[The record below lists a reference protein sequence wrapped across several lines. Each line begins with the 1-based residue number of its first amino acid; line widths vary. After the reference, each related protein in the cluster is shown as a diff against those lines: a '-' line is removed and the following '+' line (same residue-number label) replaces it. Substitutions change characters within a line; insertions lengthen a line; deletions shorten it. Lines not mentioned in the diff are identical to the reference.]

1 MSAPAGTGPEAPPTP
16 RAIPFITQQESGALA
31 IEAEA
36 AAFLRSVDAPVC
48 VIAVVGMHRTG
59 KSYLMNSLLLGEQR
73 PEGTIERGFKVGK
86 GLSTCTKGVWI
97 YNRVVELPR
106 ADGSTGRFLVLDTQG
121 TGGSDGDEQNDVLT
135 WALTLLLSSYL
146 IYNSTGSIDEQS
158 IAQLSLVTHVAG
170 LLHAR
175 DTVAEFFPAFLW
187 LLRDFSLELVS
198 PGGEPITEQQYL
210 DRALQPVDDSMPEAE
225 SKNSTRKTLRDCFR
239 RLTCFTMVR
248 PAIDE
253 DILCRLGSAD
263 ISETREAFQQQLGA
277 LRAKVLSECLD
288 KHIGGVKVGGAGLL
302 ALTESFVAAVS
313 GSDGPAASLADAY
326 TDAAKAMAE
335 HAVKDAGLKLAAAI
349 EPLALAPQPLAEPD
363 LDSCLADAARA
374 ARRSLHSKLGFAA
387 DAVAQAGEAVP
398 SVCACAVGE
407 AVTKICVCAS
417 AIDKLEQDIA
427 SKARAARKG
436 NDLKSEQLVARLY
449 CEVCGGPSLID

>member
-1 MSAPAGTGPEAPPTP
+1 MEGGGG
-16 RAIPFITQQESGALA
+16 RAIPFLTLQASGGLG

-59 KSYLMNSLLLGEQR
+59 KSYLLNSLLLAQQLERSSCGR
-73 PEGTIERGFKVGK
+73 EGGREEELEGDRGGERGGTSDRGFQVGK

-97 YNRVVELPR
+97 YNKVVHLAR
-106 ADGSTGRFLVLDTQG
+106 ADGSTARFIVLDTQG
-121 TGGSDGDEQNDVLT
+121 TGGSDGDEQSDVLT

-175 DTVAEFFPAFLW
+175 DTVAEFFPSFLW

-210 DRALQPVDDSMPEAE
+210 DRALQPVDKSMPEAE

-239 RLTCFTMVR
+239 HLSCFTMVR

-263 ISETREAFQQQLGA
+263 ISETRDAFQQQLAA
-277 LRAKVLSECLD
+277 LRAKVLCDCVD
-288 KHIGGVKVGGAGLL
+288 KRIGGVRVGGTGLL

-326 TDAAKAMAE
+326 TDGAKAMTE
-335 HAVKDAGLKLAAAI
+335 HAFKDARAKLQAATA
-349 EPLALAPQPLAEPD
+349 PLSE
-363 LDSCLADAARA
+363 
-374 ARRSLHSKLGFAA
+374 SLQVS
-387 DAVAQAGEAVP
+387 
-398 SVCACAVGE
+398 S
-407 AVTKICVCAS
+407 
-417 AIDKLEQDIA
+417 
-427 SKARAARKG
+427 
-436 NDLKSEQLVARLY
+436 
-449 CEVCGGPSLID
+449 